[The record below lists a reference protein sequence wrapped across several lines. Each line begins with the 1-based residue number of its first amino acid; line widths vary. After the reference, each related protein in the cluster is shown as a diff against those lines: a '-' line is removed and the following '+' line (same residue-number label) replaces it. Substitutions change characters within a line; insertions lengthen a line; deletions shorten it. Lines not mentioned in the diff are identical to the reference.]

1 MIAFYII
8 LAASPVLLLGL
19 VAFLV
24 LIVAGVRKRDRGDLA
39 APARNRIDAITRRV
53 VGLGVRRNGTGSA
66 CWFFVPVSL

>member
-8 LAASPVLLLGL
+8 LAASPVLLLGA

-39 APARNRIDAITRRV
+39 VPDRNRIDAITRRMT
-53 VGLGVRRNGTGSA
+53 GLGVRSSGEGES
-66 CWFFVPVSL
+66 